1 MSKFVELKTSY
12 KIPELLQRDI
22 DALREGVE
30 NNVSYIDCLQD
41 EIRSSAHLVTD
52 YGLTELHHSTQMATE
67 PALHLPIKP
76 QRPHKK

>member
-52 YGLTELHHSTQMATE
+52 YGLTEEQAE
-67 PALHLPIKP
+67 EIIDYYC
-76 QRPHKK
+76 RGRC

>member
-41 EIRSSAHLVTD
+41 ENT
-52 YGLTELHHSTQMATE
+52 
-67 PALHLPIKP
+67 P
-76 QRPHKK
+76 

>member
-41 EIRSSAHLVTD
+41 ENRSSAHIVQIMD
-52 YGLTELHHSTQMATE
+52 
-67 PALHLPIKP
+67 
-76 QRPHKK
+76 